1 MKRIRFIKYAVM
13 AAGFI
18 LSAAFYVQI
27 GPGVELVSPKEAE
40 ETQEEGE
47 HIELYELRGLSERQ
61 RTEVMEL
68 IDNEIYKLR
77 AELGYKPEQ
86 ETGTKITSE
95 EDSEQGTGDVLG
107 AAASEAG
114 TKAGMELKEALTSGP
129 GGSSTSGM
137 GQADDSQTL
146 PLINLNTASMEE
158 LMELKGIGESRAMA
172 IIEYRETYGGF
183 EHIEEIMNI
192 SGIKEASFEKI
203 KDRICV

>member
-1 MKRIRFIKYAVM
+1 MKRIRFIQYSVM

-27 GPGVELVSPKEAE
+27 GPGGELVSPKETEDA
-40 ETQEEGE
+40 QEDGE
-47 HIELYELRGLSERQ
+47 HIELYDLRGLSERQ
-61 RTEVMEL
+61 RTEVMKL
-68 IDNEIYKLR
+68 IDNELYKLR
-77 AELGYKPEQ
+77 AELGCKPEPG
-86 ETGTKITSE
+86 TGTKTASE
-95 EDSEQGTGDVLG
+95 EEAEPGTGDILG
-107 AAASEAG
+107 AAASEADI
-114 TKAGMELKEALTSGP
+114 KAGMEHKETLTSGP
-129 GGSSTSGM
+129 GGSSTSYIS
-137 GQADDSQTL
+137 QADESLPL
-146 PLINLNTASMEE
+146 PLINLNTASLEE